1 VYTLFSFL
9 VFFIFQV
16 ASLLGVSLFWQ
27 PATRYIDLCLYNNN
41 VNVEMWL

>member
-9 VFFIFQV
+9 VSFFYFIFQV

-27 PATRYIDLCLYNNN
+27 PATRIWNWLCIGVL
-41 VNVEMWL
+41 